1 MVTYVLN
8 FFATMTISFSF
19 LYKLATYYWKAFEE
33 GYNFVLENMSI
44 KIHMKKLHKDLNA
57 FVFQGNLGHFFS
69 RGHGCSQGN
78 LKTFSLEDIIAL
90 WGNLRPFFWET

>member
-1 MVTYVLN
+1 MVTYVLKV
-8 FFATMTISFSF
+8 FATMMVSYSF
-19 LYKLATYYWKAFEE
+19 LYKLTTYYWKAFKE

-57 FVFQGNLGHFFS
+57 FAPQGNLGHFFP

-78 LKTFSLEDIIAL
+78 LEPFSLEDIVVL
-90 WGNLRPFFWET
+90 WGNLGPPFFF